1 MAQSNPIRILYIE
14 DDPGLARLV
23 QKRLGR
29 AGYTVDIASDGA
41 EGIAKYEADSYDVVF
56 VDQSLP
62 IHDGLEVIRIL
73 GSNGTLPPTIMITGT
88 GDERVAVE
96 AMKLGAGDYIIKD
109 VGTKYLELLPSS
121 VKKVL
126 QQRRAIE
133 EKQQAEEALRRSE
146 EKYRT
151 VLEEMEEGYFETD
164 FAGNLTFLN
173 DAGCRNLGYPREE
186 LIGKNNRQYTDAANA
201 KKVLEAFNELYRT
214 GKPCRV
220 SDYETIK
227 KDGTKAIKELSVS
240 LMRDQEGKPIGFRGI
255 SRDIT
260 ERKRAEE
267 RLRQSEE
274 RYRTIIETMQEGYFE
289 ADLKGRYTFA
299 NDALCRRQGYSKDE
313 LIGMSNREFQDQTNA
328 KKSYQAFHEVYK
340 TGKPLKLLEMDVIRK
355 DGTKGISEVS
365 VSLIRDVQGKPIGF
379 RGISRDVTERKRAE
393 EAYHAVVEKSLQGL
407 HILQGGRAVFVNSAC
422 AKMLGYPKDEL
433 LALSTAQIRNLVH
446 PEDQELA
453 WGNYH
458 DRMEEKA
465 VPQSH
470 EFRVIRKDGS
480 MRWVEAFTSHIEYR
494 GRPALQVAM
503 IDITERKQAE
513 NALGESEERFRQFF
527 ENEPEYCYM
536 ISPEGIIFDVN
547 NAALRSLGYTK
558 EELIGEPLEI
568 IYSPE
573 SLPKAK
579 ELFAQW
585 KKTGSIKDQEILI
598 ITKDGTRRTVL
609 LSAGAVR
616 DKDEKILYGM
626 SVQRDITE
634 HESTKE
640 ALQRTEEHLRAI
652 LEGASDGFLYMDKE
666 GAILVTN
673 ARMKEILADPHPEGK
688 PLSAFYDEK
697 NQKILAQNLK
707 ARWEGKGTVY
717 EIVLTDK
724 AGRQRNLLI
733 SGTPYRDKQGAI
745 QGAFGIYHD
754 VTHER
759 EAAKILSEHK
769 EALKNSFFGTTEA
782 LSKVIEDRDPYT
794 SGHSTGVAG
803 LAEAIARTMGLPE
816 DRITGIYIAGVL
828 HDIGKMAVPVEILVK
843 PGRLSDMEMSLIQVH
858 PQAGY
863 EILKGIEFPWPVAQ
877 AALQHHE
884 RMDGSGYPKGL
895 KGDEIILEARILAV
909 ADVVDAMTHH
919 RPYRPAFSRWD
930 ALEEIKKGRGR
941 IYDSQVVDAC
951 VEVLGGKEPFVI
963 SEYSTT
969 STSPQFR
976 RGSKNSSTLPTTTRM
991 RASGRR

>member
-1 MAQSNPIRILYIE
+1 MAPPNSIRILYIE

-62 IHDGLEVIRIL
+62 VYDGLEVIRIL
-73 GSNGTLPPTIMITGT
+73 GSRSPLPPTIMITGT

-96 AMKLGAGDYIIKD
+96 AMKLGASDYIVKD

-126 QQRRAIE
+126 QQRRAVE
-133 EKQQAEEALRRSE
+133 EKQ
-146 EKYRT
+146 
-151 VLEEMEEGYFETD
+151 
-164 FAGNLTFLN
+164 
-173 DAGCRNLGYPREE
+173 
-186 LIGKNNRQYTDAANA
+186 
-201 KKVLEAFNELYRT
+201 
-214 GKPCRV
+214 
-220 SDYETIK
+220 
-227 KDGTKAIKELSVS
+227 
-240 LMRDQEGKPIGFRGI
+240 
-255 SRDIT
+255 
-260 ERKRAEE
+260 
-267 RLRQSEE
+267 
-274 RYRTIIETMQEGYFE
+274 
-289 ADLKGRYTFA
+289 
-299 NDALCRRQGYSKDE
+299 
-313 LIGMSNREFQDQTNA
+313 
-328 KKSYQAFHEVYK
+328 
-340 TGKPLKLLEMDVIRK
+340 
-355 DGTKGISEVS
+355 
-365 VSLIRDVQGKPIGF
+365 
-379 RGISRDVTERKRAE
+379 RAE
-393 EAYHAVVEKSLQGL
+393 EAYKAVVDNSLQGL
-407 HILQGGRAVFVNSAC
+407 HILQGGREVFVNSAY
-422 AKMLGYPKDEL
+422 AKMLGYTEEEL
-433 LALSTAQIRNLVH
+433 LALSTEQIRDLVH
-446 PEDQELA
+446 PDDQELA
-453 WGNYH
+453 WGHYR
-458 DRMEEKA
+458 DRIEEKPA
-465 VPQSH
+465 PQSY
-470 EFRVIRKDGS
+470 EFRVIHKHGS
-480 MRWVEAFTSHIEYR
+480 VCWVETFASRIEYQ

-503 IDITERKQAE
+503 IDITERKEAE
-513 NALGESEERFRQFF
+513 NSLRESEERFRQFF

-536 ISPEGIIFDVN
+536 TSPEGIILDVN
-547 NAALRSLGYTK
+547 NAVFKSLGYKK
-558 EELIGEPLEI
+558 EELVGKPLED

-573 SLPKAK
+573 ALPKVKA
-579 ELFAQW
+579 LFAQW
-585 KKTGSIKDQEILI
+585 KKTGSIKNQEIGI
-598 ITKDGTRRTVL
+598 IAKDGTRRTVL

-626 SVQRDITE
+626 SVQRDVTE
-634 HESTKE
+634 HEWIKE
-640 ALQRTEEHLRAI
+640 TLQKTEEHLRII
-652 LEGASDGFLYMDKE
+652 LEGASDGFLYMDKD
-666 GAILVTN
+666 GIILVTN
-673 ARMKEILADPHPEGK
+673 KRMKETLADPHPEGK
-688 PLSAFYDEK
+688 PLSAFYDEE

-717 EIVLTDK
+717 EIVLTDA
-724 AGRQRNLLI
+724 AGRRHNLLV
-733 SGTPYRDKQGAI
+733 SGTPYRDKQGVI

-759 EAAKILSEHK
+759 EAARILSEHK
-769 EALKNSFFGTTEA
+769 EALRNSFFGTTEA

-803 LAEAIARTMGLPE
+803 LAEAIARIMGFSE

-843 PGRLSDMEMSLIQVH
+843 PGRLTDMEMSLIQVH

-919 RPYRPAFSRWD
+919 RPYRPAFSTMD
-930 ALEEIKKGRGR
+930 ALDEIKKGRGS
-941 IYDSQVVDAC
+941 IYDPQVVDAC
-951 VEVLGGKEPFVI
+951 LEVLGGKEPFVI

-969 STSPQFR
+969 STSPQLR